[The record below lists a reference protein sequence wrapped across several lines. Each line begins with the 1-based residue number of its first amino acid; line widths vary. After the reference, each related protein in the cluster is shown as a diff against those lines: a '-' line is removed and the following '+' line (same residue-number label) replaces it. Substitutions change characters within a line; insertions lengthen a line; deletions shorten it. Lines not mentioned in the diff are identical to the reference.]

1 MELRL
6 HTVASYFPVLRW
18 LIIPFISLVIIHFFI
33 LHRLPFQ
40 QGYSFPWLTFLIVTG
55 MGLVIC
61 EANVRINRWLTGRW
75 SDDHSF
81 GFRVTQQLAFG
92 WLGTSLVFSALY
104 FTVNV
109 GLFGVEFD
117 LVRFLGL
124 LVLLLG
130 ISTMETTL
138 FMVHEY
144 HRLFRRH
151 EGTEQSLPGQRS
163 ESPDY
168 LLVRSGQRL
177 LRIECE
183 EIAFFHSS
191 AGIVTL
197 LTQDGQ
203 KWITDF
209 PSLQVVEESLGDASD
224 FFRLNR
230 QYLVQVNSVRTIK
243 EYGNRQLLVDLEPG
257 LHNGHSEPAVVSRY
271 RRKAFQEWLET
282 QGN

>member
-130 ISTMETTL
+130 ISTMETAL

-209 PSLQVVEESLGDASD
+209 PSSRWSKNRWEMHRTSFVSTGSIWCRSTPCARSRSTATASCSSIWNPVCTMATASLPS
-224 FFRLNR
+224 
-230 QYLVQVNSVRTIK
+230 
-243 EYGNRQLLVDLEPG
+243 
-257 LHNGHSEPAVVSRY
+257 
-271 RRKAFQEWLET
+271 
-282 QGN
+282 